1 MFLIRIQEEYE
12 YGKDYKM
19 ETIKQGILL
28 SLMTFAFWGILYPQ
42 FSLAKETYNYMEE
55 KKNPKQDFVAIL
67 NAQAGELQ
75 FRSKL
80 WELWK
85 ERAKKEN

>member
-1 MFLIRIQEEYE
+1 MKTL
-12 YGKDYKM
+12 
-19 ETIKQGILL
+19 KQGILL
-28 SLMTFAFWGILYPQ
+28 CFMTFAFWGILYPQ
-42 FSLAKETYNYMEE
+42 FSLVEETYNYAEE

-67 NAQAGELQ
+67 NAPAGEVQ

-85 ERAKKEN
+85 ENLERMER